1 MLTLFA
7 EAATQIQSENKL
19 SISLIA
25 PTMLQIYY
33 DLLHEQPNIL
43 YAKSLSNSLLNSL
56 ISRVS
61 DLLEELITCYYG

>member
-1 MLTLFA
+1 
-7 EAATQIQSENKL
+7 
-19 SISLIA
+19 
-25 PTMLQIYY
+25 MLQIYY
-33 DLLHEQPNIL
+33 DLLHEQTNIL

>member
-7 EAATQIQSENKL
+7 EAATKIQSENKP
-19 SISLIA
+19 SISFIA
-25 PTMLQIYY
+25 PIMLRIYY

-61 DLLEELITCYYG
+61 GLLEELITCYYR